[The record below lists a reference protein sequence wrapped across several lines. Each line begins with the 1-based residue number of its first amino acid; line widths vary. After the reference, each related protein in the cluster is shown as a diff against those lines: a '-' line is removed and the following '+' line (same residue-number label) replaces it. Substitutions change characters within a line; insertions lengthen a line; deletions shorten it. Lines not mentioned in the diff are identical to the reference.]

1 MPWRRQW
8 HPTPG
13 LLPGESHG
21 QRSLAGCRPGVAQSR
36 RDWGL
41 RLSPSPPPYCPLA
54 RVLCCQGCTGLHVY
68 NVLSHTGCRG
78 RWEGRVQPPSHLL
91 VSTAP
96 SWVNPEPSRLGAGCD
111 QESSP
116 FTRSTT
122 SQPQTV
128 QQRSPLLRNE
138 AGHQGFYYENSY
150 VWDWFDYFSNTTG
163 AKQNMSVEFGQ
174 GATDPQPCFPAFC
187 AAKPLLGFSKL
198 PIWIHKFVT
207 NLEKAFLLHVTL
219 PSLTYTSEVIFL

>member
-1 MPWRRQW
+1 MPTG
-8 HPTPG
+8 PSPVLPG
-13 LLPGESHG
+13 LHGAPRLQCAHTQAAEAGKKDESSK
-21 QRSLAGCRPGVAQSR
+21 RK
-36 RDWGL
+36 
-41 RLSPSPPPYCPLA
+41 
-54 RVLCCQGCTGLHVY
+54 
-68 NVLSHTGCRG
+68 
-78 RWEGRVQPPSHLL
+78 PPSHLL
-91 VSTAP
+91 VSAAP
-96 SWVNPEPSRLGAGCD
+96 SWVNPEPSRPGAGCD

-174 GATDPQPCFPAFC
+174 GATDPQPCFPAFR
-187 AAKPLLGFSKL
+187 AAKALLGFSKL

-207 NLEKAFLLHVTL
+207 NLEKAFPLHVTL
-219 PSLTYTSEVIFL
+219 PSLTYTSGVIFL